1 MGKKLIVQQTSA
13 GEPVEIGNLTLY
25 PVARSYRINMP
36 AVRGGLIWNRPMAV
50 IVEEQDGARQVL
62 PIVDQTRQLQIAILI
77 AGFIGTLLTWILFRK
92 PRNPAKKEQ

>member
-62 PIVDQTRQLQIAILI
+62 PIVDQTRQLQITILI
-77 AGFIGTLLTWILFRK
+77 AGIIGTLLTWILFRN